1 MKFNFLPQSKLFLVL
16 FFVFIFSI
24 LIVEGA
30 YYWLRVKKEP
40 TPPKPEVGEYVTLE
54 NLWTYVEPDENTKRG
69 YLIPGRTFK
78 IVEEKGEWAKIEVY
92 EPHFDMTW
100 DGWIKTS
107 DPGYQP
113 KE

>member
-1 MKFNFLPQSKLFLVL
+1 MEQRRFKFLLLFLS
-16 FFVFIFSI
+16 FICLI
-24 LIVEGA
+24 LLAEGV
-30 YYWLRVKKEP
+30 YYWLKVKKEP
-40 TPPKPEVGEYVTLE
+40 APPKIQAGEYVTLE

-69 YLIPGRTFK
+69 YLIPDRTFK
-78 IVEEKGEWAKIEVY
+78 IIEEKGEWTKIEVY

-100 DGWIKTS
+100 NGWIKIS